1 MQNFEVPDYPAYP
14 AYKPS
19 GVEWLGDIPAHWD
32 VLPHRAIFTQIID
45 RGHPSEQMLSVTI
58 ADGIITQKDLLRDAS
73 KKDQSRLDKSNYKLV
88 RPGDIAY
95 NKMRA
100 WQGAIGMSDYTGI
113 VSPAYVVHRL
123 KIEANP
129 RYFHYLLRT
138 PAFAAEAARHSYGIA
153 SDMWSL
159 RPEHFKVIYTCVPPL
174 PEQRAI
180 AAYLDRKGAIARRY
194 AHVARHIIDTLRELR
209 QVEIHDAV
217 TRGLNEDTPLK
228 PSGVEW
234 LGDMPEHWDAPML
247 KRVVRIIN
255 GATPSTLT
263 PAYWNGGIN
272 WITPNDLGKLDT
284 PYIASGERSI
294 SQQGYDSCG
303 TRLAPAGS
311 VVMSTRAPIGHVA
324 ILTAEACV
332 NQGCRLIIPKGA
344 IDSSFLYYQLK
355 AFRNDLAS
363 FGQGSTFMELS
374 QRNLGAFYITLPPL
388 PEQRAIAEY
397 LDAKTAAIDAAIAH
411 YEHMAEL
418 VAEYWT
424 VLVADAV
431 TGRIDLRQA
440 DAE

>member
-1 MQNFEVPDYPAYP
+1 MSV
-14 AYKPS
+14 
-19 GVEWLGDIPAHWD
+19 
-32 VLPHRAIFTQIID
+32 RAPVG
-45 RGHPSEQMLSVTI
+45 RLNI
-58 ADGIITQKDLLRDAS
+58 ADQEYAIGRGLCAIIPDNINLDTIFAYYHLQAITTGLRLASTGSIFDAVRLRD
-73 KKDQSRLDKSNYKLV
+73 V
-88 RPGDIAY
+88 RNQP
-95 NKMRA
+95 
-100 WQGAIGMSDYTGI
+100 I
-113 VSPAYVVHRL
+113 V
-123 KIEANP
+123 
-129 RYFHYLLRT
+129 T
-138 PAFAAEAARHSYGIA
+138 
-153 SDMWSL
+153 
-159 RPEHFKVIYTCVPPL
+159 PPL

-217 TRGLNEDTPLK
+217 TRGLNEDIPLK

-234 LGDMPEHWDAPML
+234 LGDIPAHWDAPML
-247 KRVVRIIN
+247 KRVVRIVN

-263 PAYWNGGIN
+263 PAYWNGDIN

-294 SQQGYDSCG
+294 SQLGYDSCG

-344 IDSSFLYYQLK
+344 IDSGFLYYQLK

-374 QRNLGAFYITLPPL
+374 QRNLGAFHIALPPIA
-388 PEQRAIAEY
+388 EQRAIAEY

-411 YEHMAEL
+411 YERMAEL

-431 TGRIDLRQA
+431 TGRIDLRQETA
-440 DAE
+440 QPE